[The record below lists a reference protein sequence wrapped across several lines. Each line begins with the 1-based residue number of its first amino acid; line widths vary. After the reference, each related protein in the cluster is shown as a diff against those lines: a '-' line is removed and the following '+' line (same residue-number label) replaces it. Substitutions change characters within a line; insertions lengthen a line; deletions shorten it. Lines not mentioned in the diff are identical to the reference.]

1 METDSILSNV
11 TSSDQVF
18 EFIVKLAS
26 RRLGVRVSLMIA
38 TASHYNTIVSASILE
53 AARVTAEDLDWLSI
67 TEDQRI
73 IDDETLDMITG
84 ASCLV
89 EDMDKENDEPVV
101 KRSKIEEV
109 CSVKLS
115 TNSRFDKLTA
125 SPELAKSSKGFV
137 PCNTECNTQWAVRT
151 FTTRMEWRNS
161 CKPED
166 PVPQDI
172 LTSSNAE
179 ALNKWLSLFIL
190 EARKK
195 EGSKYPTT
203 TLNLLLCGLKRH
215 MLKLNSMSPNFLD
228 EKNPQLLVYE
238 EQEIALHGS

>member
-1 METDSILSNV
+1 
-11 TSSDQVF
+11 
-18 EFIVKLAS
+18 
-26 RRLGVRVSLMIA
+26 
-38 TASHYNTIVSASILE
+38 
-53 AARVTAEDLDWLSI
+53 
-67 TEDQRI
+67 
-73 IDDETLDMITG
+73 MITG

-89 EDMDKENDEPVV
+89 QDMDKENDEPVV

-137 PCNTECNTQWAVRT
+137 PRNTECNTQWAVRT
-151 FTTRMEWRNS
+151 FTTWMEWRNS

-166 PVPQDI
+166 LVPQDI
-172 LTSSNAE
+172 LTSTNAE
-179 ALNKWLSLFIL
+179 ALNKWLSLFIM

-228 EKNPQLLVYE
+228 EKNPQFAGLRGTRDCVAQKLRE
-238 EQEIALHGS
+238 EGVGVTVKHTSISQIVE